1 MGKKAKTGNPPPP
14 AHDRPTIDALVHHLP
29 SYRPADPKTGLI
41 LQKTTLTKSI
51 CHICMYGDAVESYIN
66 HALVFPANNPKA
78 FADQITKD
86 ILGHIFPPDF
96 HPEFN
101 QYVSI
106 STNLLIEKF
115 EELAAAGLSL
125 PNTIE
130 QIKADQEEFVTHE
143 IDAVIYV
150 QDATIREQWMEI
162 KMFTCPDQSAKVIR
176 RLLQPKEL
184 VSYFTTNDYL
194 GLMGFSLICTPDGVP
209 VSTQKVSPVGLEGW
223 SGWMIHLLVFDQGV
237 CTDPRSTSDLADWL
251 LAQVKGDLEKM
262 AAHVGLNK
270 ENCFFQMTENF
281 VKVVKMTQIIEEFK
295 EELMQEREAKERERE
310 AKEREREAKEREREA
325 KERAQ
330 REAEK
335 AQREAEKAQRE
346 AEKAKQRIAELEKE
360 LARYKK
366 A

>member
-1 MGKKAKTGNPPPP
+1 MGKKTKTGNPPLPTL
-14 AHDRPTIDALVHHLP
+14 DRPTIGTLVHHLP

-41 LQKTTLTKSI
+41 LQKTMLTKSI
-51 CHICMYGDAVESYIN
+51 CHISMYGDAVESYIN

-86 ILGHIFPPDF
+86 VLGQIFPPDF
-96 HPEFN
+96 YPEFN

-106 STNLLIEKF
+106 STALLIEKF

-125 PNTIE
+125 PKTIE
-130 QIKADQEEFVTHE
+130 QIKANQEEFVTHE

-150 QDATIREQWMEI
+150 QAAAIREQWMEI

-184 VSYFTTNDYL
+184 VSYFATNDYL

-223 SGWMIHLLVFDQGV
+223 SGWMIHLLLLDQGV
-237 CTDPRSTSDLADWL
+237 CTDPRSKSDLADWL
-251 LAQVKGDLEKM
+251 LAQVRGDLDKM

-295 EELMQEREAKERERE
+295 EELMQERKAKEQERK
-310 AKEREREAKEREREA
+310 AKEQERKAKEQERKA
-325 KERAQ
+325 KEQERKAKE
-330 REAEK
+330 EALK
-335 AQREAEKAQRE
+335 D
-346 AEKAKQRIAELEKE
+346 AEKAKQRIVELEKE
-360 LARYKK
+360 LAQYKK